1 MMDLSIVQAG
11 IFDDV
16 PKHGRFLF
24 FQIRHGV
31 EGKDIKQCLQSIVP
45 QVDGASVVLGLGD
58 ATLNA
63 LGVEHIESL
72 HFPSYDTRGVQVAST
87 PAALW
92 LWLRGD
98 DLGIITLTAQS
109 LMSSLKPG
117 YELDNYI
124 DTFKYKDGHDLTGY
138 EDGTENPEGDEA
150 YAAAF
155 DKTGGSY
162 VAIQQWM
169 HDLAH
174 FNSHSQD
181 KQDQIIGRRLSDN
194 VELSDAPASAHV
206 KRTEQEAFD
215 PETFLLRRSMAYG
228 EGVEAGLVFQS
239 FAYTTESFNKI
250 MAKMVGEEDGIVD
263 ALFSFTR
270 PITGAFFWCPPMKDG
285 QPDLSSIL

>member
-1 MMDLSIVQAG
+1 MMDLSIVQTG
-11 IFDDV
+11 IFEDV

-31 EGKDIKQCLQSIVP
+31 EVKDIKQCLQAIVP
-45 QVDGASVVLGLGD
+45 QVDGVSVVLGLGD
-58 ATLNA
+58 ATLSA
-63 LGVEHIESL
+63 LNVQHLESL

-98 DLGIITLTAQS
+98 DLGVMTLKAQS
-109 LMSSLKPG
+109 LLSSLKPV
-117 YELDNYI
+117 YELDDHM

-138 EDGTENPEGDEA
+138 EDGTENPEGEDAFE
-150 YAAAF
+150 AAF
-155 DKTGGSY
+155 DQTGGSY
-162 VAIQQWM
+162 VAVQKWI

-174 FNSHSQD
+174 FKSHSQD
-181 KQDQIIGRRLSDN
+181 KQDHIFGRRLSDN
-194 VELSDAPASAHV
+194 EELSDAPKSAHV

-228 EGVEAGLVFQS
+228 DGVDAGLVFQA
-239 FAYTTESFNKI
+239 FAYTTESFNKM

-270 PITGAFFWCPPMKDG
+270 PVTGAFFWCPPMKNG
-285 QPDLSSIL
+285 QPDLSALL